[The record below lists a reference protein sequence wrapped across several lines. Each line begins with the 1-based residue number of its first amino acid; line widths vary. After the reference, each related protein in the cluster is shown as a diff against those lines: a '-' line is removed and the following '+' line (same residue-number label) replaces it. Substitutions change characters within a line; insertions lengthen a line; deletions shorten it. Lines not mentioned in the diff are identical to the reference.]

1 VARDRL
7 KNWPLYA
14 AAIRLHDVR
23 ANKTAGAIRLR
34 QGDFAMKPTRAITR
48 RSVLAGSAGVLAS
61 PAIIGR
67 ASAATRGVTDTEIVI
82 GTMTD
87 LSGVTAVQGVNNAN
101 AMRMAF
107 EEANAR
113 GGVHGRKIK
122 WIVEDNEY
130 IVPKAVQAMNKLL
143 NRDNIFFAIG
153 NGGTPHNDAVMP
165 SMFEKDVPNVFP
177 LTCARS
183 MYEPFN
189 RLKFG
194 QFSSYYDQMRAGVK
208 YFVEQ
213 HGKKVIGS
221 MYQDTDFGRDVHAG
235 VVAQLQ
241 ASGLTLAAETAHR
254 PTDTDFNA
262 ALARQHD
269 AGCDLVCMG
278 TIVKDTTIILQ
289 TARKMGWNVQF
300 VGQFASYST
309 AVAEAPGEP
318 AEGFYSMAPAL
329 YRYPDYPEPAVQ
341 AFTAKYRK
349 AFGIDVNYLGEA
361 GYTSATF
368 TIAALEKAGRDLTLG
383 SFIGAMES
391 MKDWRDIF
399 GGPALSMSPAN
410 HHASS
415 QSFLSVVKN
424 KRWTPV
430 VEQPLSF

>member
-1 VARDRL
+1 MSPTRSIKRRSLLTA
-7 KNWPLYA
+7 
-14 AAIRLHDVR
+14 
-23 ANKTAGAIRLR
+23 TAGLL
-34 QGDFAMKPTRAITR
+34 AM
-48 RSVLAGSAGVLAS
+48 

-67 ASAATRGVTDTEIVI
+67 ANAATRGVSDTEIVI

-107 EEANAR
+107 DDCNAK
-113 GGVHGRKIK
+113 GGVNGRKIK
-122 WIVEDNEY
+122 WIVEDMEY

-143 NRDNIFFAIG
+143 NRDEIFLALG

-165 SMFEKDVPNVFP
+165 SMFEKNVPNVFP

-194 QFSSYYDQMRAGVK
+194 QFASYYDQMRAGVK

-213 HGKKVIGS
+213 RGKKVIGS
-221 MYQDTDFGRDVHAG
+221 MYQDTDFGKDVHAG
-235 VVAQLQ
+235 VVGQLD
-241 ASGLTLAAETAHR
+241 AMGMKLAGATAHR

-262 ALARQHD
+262 PLARLHD
-269 AGCDLVCMG
+269 AGCDLICLG

-289 TARKMGWNVQF
+289 TARKMGWNVEF
-300 VGQFASYST
+300 CGQFASYST

-329 YRYPDYPEPAVQ
+329 YRYPDDPAPAVQ
-341 AFTAKYRK
+341 AFTQKYK
-349 AFGIDVNYLGEA
+349 KTFGIEVNYLGEA
-361 GYTSATF
+361 GYTAATF
-368 TIAALEKAGRDLTLG
+368 TIAALEKAGRDLTLD

-391 MKDWRDIF
+391 MKDWHDIF
-399 GGPALSMSPAN
+399 GGPALSMSPTN

-415 QSFLSVVKN
+415 QSFLSVVK
-424 KRWTPV
+424 KTRWTPV
-430 VEQPLSF
+430 LDQPLSF

>member
-1 VARDRL
+1 MNTTSA
-7 KNWPLYA
+7 
-14 AAIRLHDVR
+14 
-23 ANKTAGAIRLR
+23 T
-34 QGDFAMKPTRAITR
+34 TR
-48 RSVLAGSAGVLAS
+48 RLVLAGSASLLAS

-67 ASAATRGVTDTEIVI
+67 AAAATRGVTDTEIVI
-82 GTMTD
+82 GQMSD
-87 LSGVTAVQGVNNAN
+87 LSGVTAVQGVNNTN

-107 EEANAR
+107 DEVNAR
-113 GGVHGRKIK
+113 GGIHGRNIHF
-122 WIVEDNEY
+122 IAEDMEY

-143 NRDNIFFAIG
+143 NRDDIFFALG

-165 SMFEKDVPNVFP
+165 SMFEKNVPNVFP

-183 MYEPFN
+183 MYLPFN

-194 QFSSYYDQMRAGVK
+194 QFASYYDQMRAGVK

-213 HGKKVIGS
+213 RGKKVVGS

-235 VVAQLQ
+235 VVAQLE
-241 ASGLTLAAETAHR
+241 AMGLKLAAETAHR

-269 AGCDLVCMG
+269 AACDLICMG

-289 TARKMGWNVQF
+289 TARKMGWDVDF
-300 VGQFASYST
+300 CGQFASYST

-329 YRYPDYPEPAVQ
+329 YRYPDDPQPAVQ

-349 AFGIDVNYLGEA
+349 TFGIEVNYLGEA
-361 GYTSATF
+361 GYTAATF
-368 TIAALEKAGRDLTLG
+368 TIAVLERAGRDLTLD
-383 SFIGAMES
+383 SFIAAMES
-391 MKDWRDIF
+391 TNDWHDIF
-399 GGPALSMSPAN
+399 GGPPLSMSPTN

-415 QSFLSVVKN
+415 QSFLSQVKA

-430 VEQPLSF
+430 MEAPLSF